1 MASFLMALLA
11 EEEAMETRRRREWDR
26 GPLYGLSPLLIR
38 LSKVLF
44 GHDNVSYAHEGGG
57 GLCTYAHLQSK
68 SFVYNLMVDAFF
80 YK

>member
-57 GLCTYAHLQSK
+57 CAHMHI
-68 SFVYNLMVDAFF
+68 YNPSPSSTI
-80 YK
+80 

>member
-1 MASFLMALLA
+1 MALLA

-57 GLCTYAHLQSK
+57 GCAHMHI
-68 SFVYNLMVDAFF
+68 YNPSPSSTI
-80 YK
+80 